1 MEFEIRN
8 GYFNPLE
15 PGVLPFGNAGMF
27 ILDEKN
33 WIESIPNQEDMKR
46 ITDEIA
52 EARKQ
57 ADVVFVSFHGHE
69 TDGEDTTVPAMFLE
83 TFSRACIDA
92 GAHAV
97 IGHGPHEL
105 RGIEIYKGGLIL
117 YSLGNFLFETET
129 VSLQPYDAYINRK
142 MPLDTKVGSYMDNRS
157 KNGTV
162 GYGVLENIW
171 RAVMAAW
178 DMEDGKITQ
187 VQLYPITL
195 GLHDKRP
202 HKGLPR
208 MSGSEETLRYLQQL
222 SEPYGTKI
230 RIENGVGYIDL

>member
-1 MEFEIRN
+1 
-8 GYFNPLE
+8 
-15 PGVLPFGNAGMF
+15 
-27 ILDEKN
+27 
-33 WIESIPNQEDMKR
+33 
-46 ITDEIA
+46 
-52 EARKQ
+52 
-57 ADVVFVSFHGHE
+57 
-69 TDGEDTTVPAMFLE
+69 
-83 TFSRACIDA
+83 
-92 GAHAV
+92 
-97 IGHGPHEL
+97 
-105 RGIEIYKGGLIL
+105 
-117 YSLGNFLFETET
+117 
-129 VSLQPYDAYINRK
+129 
-142 MPLDTKVGSYMDNRS
+142 MDNRS

-230 RIENGVGYIDL
+230 RIENGVGYIDLQE